1 MHFKL
6 LYPSQ
11 YLAACDLTG
20 KDVKVTIESIK
31 VEDIHTEKGAEK
43 KVIIRFSGKQK
54 MMILNKTNAKT
65 IAKRYGNDTDDWIGK
80 VVTLYP
86 TTCQAFGDTHEC
98 LRIR

>member
-6 LYPSQ
+6 LYPSK

-20 KDVKVTIESIK
+20 KDVKVTVESIK
-31 VEDIHTEKGAEK
+31 VEEVKTEEGAEK
-43 KVIIRFSGKQK
+43 KVIIRFTGKQK
-54 MMILNKTNAKT
+54 AMILNKTNAKT

-80 VVTLYP
+80 AVTLYP
-86 TTCQAFGDTHEC
+86 TTCQAFGEEMEC